1 MEAQAV
7 LRAQAVLLGQVLP
20 LDLRALVEFR
30 GVHRELVVLRGQ
42 VVREVQMALAVFRE
56 LVVILREQQAELR
69 GLVAQVELREH
80 REYRQPR
87 VQVEQLALVV
97 LAVARVLT
105 EETEHRVEVVRRA
118 QMV

>member
-1 MEAQAV
+1 MV
-7 LRAQAVLLGQVLP
+7 RRAQAVLLGQVLHRE
-20 LDLRALVEFR
+20 LRALVEFR
-30 GVHRELVVLRGQ
+30 GVHRELVVHRGQ

-87 VQVEQLALVV
+87 VQVEPLALVV

-105 EETEHRVEVVRRA
+105 EQTEYQAEVEPLVQVV
-118 QMV
+118 